1 MDELIMIGFVESLKN
16 DDFSLE
22 SKMDE
27 IKIQNNQIKQ
37 MLCENFIL
45 PGKWMHNKFNRTV
58 TRVLKV

>member
-22 SKMDE
+22 SKTDE

-45 PGKWMHNKFNRTV
+45 PGK
-58 TRVLKV
+58 